1 MTMRYRNKLIE
12 VVNYLQEQGYEPMYV
27 ALYGSQNYELDSE
40 NSDFDYKAFVKPTR
54 IQVYRG
60 EMTIKT
66 LDYQGGQIEV
76 RDFRLITD
84 QLGKMNPHFIEL
96 FVTSNYWVDGYYAQH
111 FHSIRQLVR
120 ELLEDRFVIFTRA
133 CCGACVDACNKMI
146 VEDSYSPKKLY
157 TIARLYHLYRNVED
171 CKGFILVNK
180 GATQELLKILKS
192 GTCLLEEA
200 MELAQYYVNLMKN
213 EKKEVE
219 AQNNYVDEHS
229 LNKVEELLIDL
240 FSLIY

>member
-27 ALYGSQNYELDSE
+27 ALYGSQNYELDDE

-66 LDYQGGQIEV
+66 LDYQGGQIEI

-96 FVTSNYWVDGYYAQH
+96 FMTRNYWVDGYYTQH
-111 FHSIRQLVR
+111 FYWIKDLIKQL
-120 ELLEDRFVIFTRA
+120 LSDRFVVFTRA
-133 CCGACVDACNKMI
+133 CYGACVDALKKMDT
-146 VEDSYSPKKLY
+146 EDGYNPKKLY
-157 TIARLYHLYRNVED
+157 TIARLYHLYKNVCD
-171 CKGFILVNK
+171 CKGFVLINK
-180 GATQELLKILKS
+180 GFTQTLLKELKS
-192 GTCLLEEA
+192 GVYQKEEA
-200 MELAQYYVNLMKN
+200 LELAKYYVGIMKR
-213 EKKEVE
+213 EKEEVE
-219 AQNNYVDEHS
+219 RQSGFVVETS
-229 LNKVEELLIDL
+229 LDKVEEVLIDL
-240 FSLIY
+240 FNLLY